1 MKEYIEQ
8 ALANIAYSITHAT
21 QKVDICILETIL
33 MPLYC
38 VQIDDGLR
46 MQSEDLDTAAARVME
61 LAAELDI
68 KQEMRNRATV
78 RSGVHI

>member
-1 MKEYIEQ
+1 
-8 ALANIAYSITHAT
+8 
-21 QKVDICILETIL
+21 

-78 RSGVHI
+78 RSGVDIYRVRFQGWLKLAFFLILIFLVFCP

>member
-1 MKEYIEQ
+1 M
-8 ALANIAYSITHAT
+8 YSGVWPQLVTLPIFA
-21 QKVDICILETIL
+21 ISAGCPL

-78 RSGVHI
+78 RSKEIST

>member
-1 MKEYIEQ
+1 
-8 ALANIAYSITHAT
+8 
-21 QKVDICILETIL
+21 

-78 RSGVHI
+78 RSSAFILNTQKHWY

>member
-1 MKEYIEQ
+1 M
-8 ALANIAYSITHAT
+8 S
-21 QKVDICILETIL
+21 
-33 MPLYC
+33 LYC
-38 VQIDDGLR
+38 PQIDDGLR

-78 RSGVHI
+78 RSGVDIYIDIIDISTYL

>member
-1 MKEYIEQ
+1 
-8 ALANIAYSITHAT
+8 
-21 QKVDICILETIL
+21 

-38 VQIDDGLR
+38 PQIDDGLR

-78 RSGVHI
+78 RSKEISTYRVPPNYGRTEIASEGH

>member
-1 MKEYIEQ
+1 
-8 ALANIAYSITHAT
+8 
-21 QKVDICILETIL
+21 

-78 RSGVHI
+78 RSNEIST

>member
-1 MKEYIEQ
+1 
-8 ALANIAYSITHAT
+8 
-21 QKVDICILETIL
+21 

-78 RSGVHI
+78 RSGVDIYIDISVAK

>member
-1 MKEYIEQ
+1 
-8 ALANIAYSITHAT
+8 
-21 QKVDICILETIL
+21 
-33 MPLYC
+33 MPLC

-46 MQSEDLDTAAARVME
+46 MQSEDLDTAAARVAE

-78 RSGVHI
+78 RSGVDI